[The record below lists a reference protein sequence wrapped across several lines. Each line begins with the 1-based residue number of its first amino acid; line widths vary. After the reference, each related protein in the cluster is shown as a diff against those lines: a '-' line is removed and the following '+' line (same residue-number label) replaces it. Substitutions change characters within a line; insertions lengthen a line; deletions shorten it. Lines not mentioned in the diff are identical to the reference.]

1 MNKTISVNIGGFVF
15 HIEEQAYAELRQY
28 LETISNGIPIN
39 EGRHEIMSDIESR
52 IAEIFKEAL
61 QASKK
66 EVVVA
71 ADVKSAINTMGR
83 PEEITDPFQPQSEAS
98 SDANTGSFSRPY
110 KMLYRDGD
118 ERILGGVCSGLG
130 HYFGVNPIL
139 FRAAF
144 AIAFAFWGTGLLLY
158 LILILIIPKA
168 KTTAEKL
175 EMRGRP
181 VNLKEIRKNMEE
193 EFGEIGKSAEAGYN
207 KLESEIKNSN
217 LQSRVTG
224 FFDMV
229 ASLLTRFFKIVA
241 KFFAV
246 IVWFVSVVMLLSV
259 TAAMFAKLFGSE
271 YVSVMNINDV
281 EFFEGSNSTLFV
293 FGIMLLLGVPAFA
306 LTYITTK
313 FIFGIKKS
321 FKPMPWLL
329 SILFFIGL
337 VCLIVA
343 SIFTAGEFKS
353 KSSVTNPI
361 PLVQPVSDTLVVAM
375 SGFNDEE
382 SYWDEDVIHIHTP
395 FFTDSI
401 EKGRVK
407 WEMMSSTNGSY
418 MLEETRTSRG
428 RDLES
433 ARENSSKLNYR
444 MTQVGDTLLLEPSYD
459 LQDKAKFRFQKMR
472 IGVNVPQG
480 KSIRVTESAAKYLR
494 SVEGYGND
502 WDASELVG
510 VWTNGPDGLKC
521 ADCLLTS
528 KSADDRKKSS
538 TIMEIRVDS
547 SGVTIKKEE

>member
-39 EGRHEIMSDIESR
+39 EGRQEIMSDIESR

-71 ADVKSAINTMGR
+71 TDVKSAINTMGR
-83 PEEITDPFQPQSEAS
+83 PEEIIDPFQQHTEQKDNS
-98 SDANTGSFSRPY
+98 SFESSSRPY

-144 AIAFAFWGTGLLLY
+144 AIAFIFWGSGLLLY
-158 LILILIIPKA
+158 IILLLIIPKA

-207 KLESEIKNSN
+207 KFESEIKNSN
-217 LQSRVTG
+217 WQSRVTG

-229 ASLLTRFFKIVA
+229 ASLLTRFFKMVA
-241 KFFAV
+241 KFFAI

-259 TAAMFAKLFGSE
+259 TAAMFAKIFGSE
-271 YVSVMNINDV
+271 YVSVMNINGV

-293 FGIMLLLGVPAFA
+293 IGIMLLIGVPAFA

-329 SILFFIGL
+329 SILFLIGL
-337 VCLIVA
+337 VCVFVA
-343 SIFTAGEFKS
+343 SIFTASEFKS
-353 KSSVTNPI
+353 KSTVTNPI
-361 PLVQPVSDTLVVAM
+361 PVGQPSSDTLIVAM
-375 SGFNDEE
+375 ADVDGEE
-382 SYWDEDVIHIHTP
+382 FFWDEDVIHIYTP

-407 WEMMSSTNGSY
+407 WEMMSTSNDSFQ
-418 MLEETRTSRG
+418 LEETRTSRG

-433 ARENSSKLNYR
+433 AKENSSKVNYR
-444 MTQVGDTLLLEPSYD
+444 MTQVGDTLLLEPNYN
-459 LQDKAKFRFQKMR
+459 LQDEAKFRFQKMR
-472 IGVNVPQG
+472 IGVKVPQG
-480 KSIRVTESAAKYLR
+480 KSILVTESAAKYLHR
-494 SVEGYGND
+494 VEGFGND
-502 WDASELVG
+502 LDASELVG

-521 ADCLLTS
+521 ADCLIAS
-528 KSADDRKKSS
+528 KSGDGRKKSS
-538 TIMEIRVDS
+538 TIMEIRVDT